1 MRIIGIVAEYNPFHN
16 GHKYLIDSVKRDGDI
31 VVAVMSGNFVQR
43 GDVAIFDKSTRTA
56 AALCNG
62 VDLVVELPVEASL
75 ASAKDFAF
83 SAVETLCKMGVT
95 HLAFGSESGDCE
107 RIIRAV
113 DAVCDSRVDTALK
126 THLSCGLTYP
136 TALSRAVS
144 EIYGDDVCAVIDNP
158 NDTLALE
165 YLLAIKKIGANITP
179 IAIKR
184 KGAMHDKCGEND
196 ITSAMHIRKMI
207 YQGDDYSRFVSD
219 NAYAIYKNCDFANLQ
234 NAESAVLWQLRQ
246 MSADDFAN
254 YDVSCEGL
262 HNRIY
267 NAVQDAVSIED
278 LYEKIKTKRYTLAR
292 IKRAVLTA
300 TLKTH
305 NMKSPYV
312 RVLGFT
318 KSGEMLLKNAKCDVV
333 TSYKTAKKTGYADYF
348 EKVSK
353 TTDFYALCVNSPQ
366 KCGLELTKSVQ
377 KI

>member
-1 MRIIGIVAEYNPFHN
+1 MRKIGIVAEYNPFHN
-16 GHKYLIDSVKRDGDI
+16 GHKYLIDTVKRDGDT

-43 GDVAIFDKSTRTA
+43 GDVAVFDKFTRTV
-56 AALCNG
+56 AALQNG
-62 VDLVVELPVEASL
+62 ADLVVELPVESSL

-83 SAVETLCKMGVT
+83 SAVKILSEIGIT

-113 DAVCDSRVDTALK
+113 DAVCDKRVDAAVK
-126 THLSCGLTYP
+126 TYLSSGVTYAA
-136 TALSRAVS
+136 ALSRAVL
-144 EIYGDDVCAVIDNP
+144 EFYGEDVCAVLENP

-165 YLLAIKKIGANITP
+165 YLLSIKKLHADITP
-179 IAIKR
+179 IAVER
-184 KGAMHDKCGEND
+184 RGAMHDKCGDGE
-196 ITSAMHIRKMI
+196 ITSAMHIRKLI
-207 YQGDDYSRFVSD
+207 FGGEDYSQFVPE
-219 NAYAIYKNCDFANLQ
+219 NAYKLYDNCDFAKLQ
-234 NAESAVLWQLRQ
+234 NAQSAVLWQLRQ
-246 MSADDFAN
+246 MSAEDFEK
-254 YDVSCEGL
+254 YDVSSEGL

-278 LYEKIKTKRYTLAR
+278 LYQKIKTKRYTLAR
-292 IKRAVLTA
+292 IKRTVLTA
-300 TLKTH
+300 TLGTH
-305 NMKSPYV
+305 DMECPYV

-318 KSGEMLLKNAKCDVV
+318 KSGEMLLKNAKCDVI
-333 TSYKTAKKTGYADYF
+333 TSYKTAKKVGYADYF